1 MNDPLI
7 FDAERRDRNVD
18 NPADVSADA
27 SSPDAQDDRQDAQ
40 HALAGAAHDEPASA
54 MPPHPA
60 AGPAPG
66 PGTGAGPSPS
76 PGPGTGRFGRARQAA
91 ATGKT
96 SGAATATARFMLS
109 HPLHILSLGFG
120 SGLSRVMPGTVGTL
134 FGWLSF
140 DALSGYLSAPEWA
153 MLIVGGF
160 AAGCWFTGFTARR
173 LGVDDPSPVVWD
185 EIVAFWLVLLFVTP
199 ASFAGQ
205 LGAFVVFR
213 FFDMV
218 KPPPI
223 GYFDRRLH
231 GGFGIMFDD
240 LVAAFFALLA
250 IALWRS
256 L

>member
-1 MNDPLI
+1 MNDPLT
-7 FDAERRDRNVD
+7 FDAERRGRNVD
-18 NPADVSADA
+18 NPADPSADA
-27 SSPDAQDDRQDAQ
+27 SSCAAHDDRQDAQ
-40 HALAGAAHDEPASA
+40 HELAGAAHDVPPGA
-54 MPPHPA
+54 MPPRP
-60 AGPAPG
+60 P
-66 PGTGAGPSPS
+66 PSS
-76 PGPGTGRFGRARQAA
+76 HPGTGRFGRARQAA
-91 ATGKT
+91 AGKPS
-96 SGAATATARFMLS
+96 SGTASANARFMLS

-120 SGLSRVMPGTVGTL
+120 SGLSRVMPGTAGTL

-140 DALSGYLSAPEWA
+140 DALSGYLSALEWT

-199 ASFAGQ
+199 ASFAAQ

-240 LVAAFFALLA
+240 LVAAFFTLLA